1 MRRIC
6 ALFNLSF
13 CGGPCVALCG
23 ALLHCCDVFIIGLPR
38 PGSAPNWPP
47 VELGGKP
54 PAHGTTDTAHH
65 TAHCT
70 LHTCVCACCCN
81 VMQSSFQQWCLH
93 SDLCYVHCV
102 GLRLSSECNLHV
114 ASPLEIEAGRVQCTM
129 CCELNSNV
137 SILHQIET
145 VRCPT

>member
-1 MRRIC
+1 MRCLIYLFAAARVLLC
-6 ALFNLSF
+6 A
-13 CGGPCVALCG
+13 AR
-23 ALLHCCDVFIIGLPR
+23 CCIVVMFSSSGSLDPGRLQIGRRWNWAANP
-38 PGSAPNWPP
+38 PHTAP
-47 VELGGKP
+47 L
-54 PAHGTTDTAHH
+54 TLH

-70 LHTCVCACCCN
+70 LHTAHCACCCN

-137 SILHQIET
+137 SILH
-145 VRCPT
+145 